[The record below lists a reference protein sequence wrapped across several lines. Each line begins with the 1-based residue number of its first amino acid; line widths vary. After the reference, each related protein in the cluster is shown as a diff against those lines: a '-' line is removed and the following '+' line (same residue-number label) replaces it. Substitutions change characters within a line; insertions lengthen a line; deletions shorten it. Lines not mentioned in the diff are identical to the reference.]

1 MIFNVLT
8 LFCCLWTYIIV
19 GDFNRTIRTCAC
31 FFSIYENYFVVYV
44 YMQELVSEK
53 STRGMLV
60 KSPLYEDVSEKT
72 MMGMSYPFSVGTLI
86 FVRTIEM
93 FVEIFCHHCFSFGKD
108 D

>member
-1 MIFNVLT
+1 
-8 LFCCLWTYIIV
+8 
-19 GDFNRTIRTCAC
+19 
-31 FFSIYENYFVVYV
+31 
-44 YMQELVSEK
+44 
-53 STRGMLV
+53 V
-60 KSPLYEDVSEKT
+60 KSPLYGDVSEKT